1 MTQQPFDPMDKLL
14 REALDS
20 DVLPPADLTD
30 RIMARV
36 AETPQ
41 QKPAPA
47 RKHYLK
53 WAAAAAA
60 CLVIVGAALPM
71 VLNGGAKKD
80 AANDTAANDTAAP
93 PGAEYY
99 ASVAPGDDNSDGLA
113 TADTDKAAESRK
125 EQGLLADGTDAL
137 SAALSAA
144 DEMLYGQGYSLNV
157 IARTESAVQAGLVD
171 TNGDPVDNGGI
182 LDNAMTAAGFTYA
195 DGWYILS
202 PEETAP

>member
-14 REALDS
+14 REALAS
-20 DVLPPADLTD
+20 DALPPADLTD

-36 AETPQ
+36 AETPRQ
-41 QKPAPA
+41 RSTPAGKRA
-47 RKHYLK
+47 LK
-53 WAAAAAA
+53 WVAAAAA

-71 VLNGGAKKD
+71 VLHGSAPQD
-80 AANDTAANDTAAP
+80 AASNDCAAP
-93 PGAEYY
+93 PDTNYY
-99 ASVAPGDDNSDGLA
+99 AAIAPTEGNPDGLN
-113 TADTDKAAESRK
+113 TADTDKAVESRK

-144 DEMLYGQGYSLNV
+144 DEMLYGQGYALDV
-157 IARTESAVQAGLVD
+157 TARTENAVQAGLVD
-171 TNGDPVDNGGI
+171 GNGDPVDNGGI

>member
-14 REALDS
+14 REALAS
-20 DVLPPADLTD
+20 DALPPADLTD

-41 QKPAPA
+41 QRSTPAGKRA
-47 RKHYLK
+47 LK
-53 WAAAAAA
+53 WVAAAAA

-71 VLNGGAKKD
+71 VLHGGAPQD
-80 AANDTAANDTAAP
+80 AASNDCAAP
-93 PGAEYY
+93 PDTNYY
-99 ASVAPGDDNSDGLA
+99 AAIAPTEGNPDGLN
-113 TADTDKAAESRK
+113 TADTDKAVESRK

-144 DEMLYGQGYSLNV
+144 DEMLYGQGYALDV
-157 IARTESAVQAGLVD
+157 TARTENAVQAGLVD
-171 TNGDPVDNGGI
+171 GNGDPVDNGGI

>member
-36 AETPQ
+36 AETPRQ
-41 QKPAPA
+41 RSAPA
-47 RKHYLK
+47 RKRYLK
-53 WAAAAAA
+53 WVAAAAA

-71 VLNGGAKKD
+71 VLNGGAKQD
-80 AANDTAANDTAAP
+80 AASNDCAAP
-93 PGAEYY
+93 PDTNYY
-99 ASVAPGDDNSDGLA
+99 AAIAPTEGSPDGLN
-113 TADTDKAAESRK
+113 TADTDKAVESRK
-125 EQGLLADGTDAL
+125 EQPVMIDGTDAL
-137 SAALSAA
+137 SVALAAA
-144 DEMLYGQGYSLNV
+144 DEALYCQGYALDV
-157 IARTESAVQAGLVD
+157 TARTENAVQAGLVD
-171 TNGDPVDNGGI
+171 GNGDPVDNGGI

>member
-14 REALDS
+14 REALAS
-20 DVLPPADLTD
+20 DALPPADLTD

-47 RKHYLK
+47 RKRYLK
-53 WAAAAAA
+53 WVAAAAA

-80 AANDTAANDTAAP
+80 AANDTAAPPDTN
-93 PGAEYY
+93 YY
-99 ASVAPGDDNSDGLA
+99 AAIAPTEGSPDGLN
-113 TADTDKAAESRK
+113 TADTDKAVESRK
-125 EQGLLADGTDAL
+125 EQPVMVDGTDAL
-137 SAALSAA
+137 SAALAAA
-144 DEMLYGQGYSLNV
+144 DEALYCQGYALDV
-157 IARTESAVQAGLVD
+157 TARTENAVQAGLVD
-171 TNGDPVDNGGI
+171 GNGDPVDNGGI
-182 LDNAMTAAGFTYA
+182 LDNAMTAAGFTWA

>member
-14 REALDS
+14 REALAS
-20 DVLPPADLTD
+20 DALPPADLTD

-47 RKHYLK
+47 RKRRLK
-53 WAAAAAA
+53 WLAAAA

-71 VLNGGAKKD
+71 ALHGGARQD
-80 AANDTAANDTAAP
+80 AASNDCAAP
-93 PGAEYY
+93 PDTNYY
-99 ASVAPGDDNSDGLA
+99 AAIAPTEGSPDGLN
-113 TADTDKAAESRK
+113 TADTDKAVESRK
-125 EQGLLADGTDAL
+125 EQPVMVDGTDAL
-137 SAALSAA
+137 SAALAAA
-144 DEMLYGQGYSLNV
+144 DEALYCQGYALDV
-157 IARTESAVQAGLVD
+157 TARTENAVQAGLVD
-171 TNGDPVDNGGI
+171 GNGDPVDNGGI
-182 LDNAMTAAGFTYA
+182 LDNAMTAAGFTWA

>member
-1 MTQQPFDPMDKLL
+1 MTQQPFDPLDKLL
-14 REALDS
+14 REALAS
-20 DVLPPADLTD
+20 DALPPADLTD

-47 RKHYLK
+47 RKRYLK
-53 WAAAAAA
+53 WVAAAAA

-80 AANDTAANDTAAP
+80 AANDTAAPPDTN
-93 PGAEYY
+93 YY
-99 ASVAPGDDNSDGLA
+99 AAIAPTEGSPDGLN
-113 TADTDKAAESRK
+113 TADTDKAVESRK
-125 EQGLLADGTDAL
+125 EQPVMVDGTDAL
-137 SAALSAA
+137 SAALAAA
-144 DEMLYGQGYSLNV
+144 DEALYCQGYALDV
-157 IARTESAVQAGLVD
+157 TARTENAVQAGLVD
-171 TNGDPVDNGGI
+171 GNGDPVDNGGI

>member
-41 QKPAPA
+41 QRSTPAGKRA
-47 RKHYLK
+47 LK
-53 WAAAAAA
+53 WVAAAA

-71 VLNGGAKKD
+71 VLHGGAPQD
-80 AANDTAANDTAAP
+80 AASNDCAAP
-93 PGAEYY
+93 PDTNYY
-99 ASVAPGDDNSDGLA
+99 AAIAPTEGSPDGLN
-113 TADTDKAAESRK
+113 TADPDKAVESRK

-144 DEMLYGQGYSLNV
+144 DEMLYGQGYSLDV
-157 IARTESAVQAGLVD
+157 VARTENAVQAGLVD
-171 TNGDPVDNGGI
+171 GNGDPVDNGGI
-182 LDNAMTAAGFTYA
+182 LDNAMTAAGFTWA